1 MNRFC
6 ASCGGHLVPLQNF
19 CPACGVAAL
28 PIPSGPPLTSTIGE
42 FSTTSVGGSAQQA
55 VGNAPLGAY
64 LTPSVLIVPPNPPPR
79 PMTFGQAMQF
89 CFKNYANFKGRASR
103 SEFWFFY
110 LFVIIVTIGGY
121 FLIGILSFLS
131 PELGVLGVLL
141 QLGVSFGF
149 FIPLL
154 ATAVRR
160 LHDTGKSG
168 GLSALYLIPCAGF
181 IILAIFN
188 SQAGQSF
195 DNQYGPA
202 R

>member
-1 MNRFC
+1 MNF
-6 ASCGGHLVPLQNF
+6 
-19 CPACGVAAL
+19 
-28 PIPSGPPLTSTIGE
+28 
-42 FSTTSVGGSAQQA
+42 QQA
-55 VGNAPLGAY
+55 V
-64 LTPSVLIVPPNPPPR
+64 
-79 PMTFGQAMQF
+79 QF
-89 CFKNYANFKGRASR
+89 CLKNYANFKGRASR

-110 LFVIIVTIGGY
+110 LFVIVLYLGGY
-121 FLIGILSFLS
+121 VLIFILSFLS
-131 PELGVLGVLL
+131 PEIGVLGVLL

-154 ATAVRR
+154 AAAVRR